1 VESATSV
8 LSSPVAN
15 SEMLVFDVDSL
26 GERFRTLT
34 DKRHRRG
41 IRYRLDLLLVLLV
54 LAKLGGADHPSAIG
68 DWVSSR
74 SKALRAALHL
84 PLPRLPHANTFR
96 RIMEE
101 VVSAQELET
110 TLSAFVRT
118 LPGVG
123 RSVLIAI
130 DGKTV
135 RGTIGEEH
143 PHGEHLLCAY
153 LPQEGV
159 VLVQVAAGVKDNEIS
174 VAPTLLHAL
183 DLRGKVVM
191 GDAMHTQR
199 AASIQIRDAG
209 GDYIWLA
216 KDNQPT
222 LHADIATFFA
232 PTPPTVLGGKV
243 PTDFQTARTVDKGHG
258 RLNRRHITVS
268 SELVGYTDWP
278 GLAQVFQI
286 ERERVETKTGRIT
299 HETVCGLTSL
309 TRAQASPER
318 LLDLIRS
325 YWGIENGL
333 HYRRDV
339 TFHEDRTR
347 MTVGNTGRIMA
358 IVNNLVITLLR
369 LTGATNLAHA
379 RRLHA
384 TDLSTIVRFVTT
396 SPRRL

>member
-1 VESATSV
+1 MESATCAV
-8 LSSPVAN
+8 RSPIEN
-15 SEMLVFDVDSL
+15 SGMMAFDVDSL
-26 GERFRTLT
+26 GECLRTLT

-41 IRYRLDLLLVLLV
+41 IRYRLDVLLVLLV

-68 DWVSSR
+68 DWLLSR
-74 SKALRAALHL
+74 SKALRTALHL
-84 PLPRLPHANTFR
+84 PWPRLPHTNTFR

-101 VVSAQELET
+101 VVSPEELET
-110 TLSAFVRT
+110 ALRAFVRT

-135 RGTIGEEH
+135 RGTIGAEH
-143 PHGEHLLCAY
+143 PQGEHLLCAY
-153 LPQEGV
+153 LPREGV
-159 VLVQVAAGVKDNEIS
+159 VLVQVPAGVKDNEIS
-174 VAPTLLHAL
+174 VAPTLLQAL

-199 AASIQIRDAG
+199 AVSVQIRSAG

-222 LHADIATFFA
+222 LHADIATLFA
-232 PTPPTVLGGKV
+232 PLEPTVLGGHI

-268 SELVGYTDWP
+268 SDLNGYTDWP

-286 ERERVETKTGRIT
+286 ERERVETKTGKIT

-339 TFHEDRTR
+339 TFQEDRTR

-358 IVNNLVITLLR
+358 IVNNLVISLLR
-369 LTGATNLAHA
+369 FTGATNLAHS
-379 RRLHA
+379 RRMNA
-384 TDLSTIVRFVTT
+384 TDLPTIVRLVTT
-396 SPRRL
+396 SPLRL